1 MSVGLWFG
9 LAILAVS
16 WVRLFWRLVGCGGDD
31 CWLGLAILTI
41 GQVWFGLIP
50 VDDLTSLPDSHLSGQ
65 THDGSFPYNELPNL
79 HVSQGGQSA
88 NKFRKSQIRKF
99 AYLQNFLKVPKCEI
113 FDRSEFPDFYTI
125 KSRREGDF
133 GVKIKKFK
141 NIFRG
146 PFGAAKFLMRML
158 SIILRSAFPSK
169 HAEHTHQGLMRTLSI
184 RVRN

>member
-1 MSVGLWFG
+1 MIS
-9 LAILAVS
+9 
-16 WVRLFWRLVGCGGDD
+16 
-31 CWLGLAILTI
+31 
-41 GQVWFGLIP
+41 LI
-50 VDDLTSLPDSHLSGQ
+50 
-65 THDGSFPYNELPNL
+65 
-79 HVSQGGQSA
+79 
-88 NKFRKSQIRKF
+88 QIIS
-99 AYLQNFLKVPKCEI
+99 KVPKCEI
-113 FDRSEFPDFYTI
+113 FDRSDFRDFYTI

-141 NIFRG
+141 QIFRG